1 MLTCHIRFPLIAA
14 QLESRIGSEKGDPS
28 LVDGQVQESVVET
41 RSLVVGCLVS
51 VARRSSSI
59 HSGPAGVRLRQRNA
73 ERYNRWRLCRR
84 AKREKNEIPGLKAKS
99 ISFAFRQMAFEGSG
113 S

>member
-73 ERYNRWRLCRR
+73 ERYNRGACAGARNAR
-84 AKREKNEIPGLKAKS
+84 KQNTG
-99 ISFAFRQMAFEGSG
+99 FEGKVHLICLPADG
-113 S
+113 V